1 MIVSRSNSI
10 SSNYG
15 LPPSSK
21 AAEAELISKATQTA
35 IVAARSILMNG
46 GSQDVALKTAKAA
59 AESVLN
65 PAASDSDTISG
76 KSTLGVNTL
85 GVAFGGKK
93 RKAKRQAEVVASMA
107 LMSANSARPDGV
119 NMAGECDVSFS
130 NRMYGRNIIT
140 VRHDEPSV
148 LSGSFTSRP
157 PKVPTPRSHVSYN
170 KSGSF
175 MSRSQPDETREG
187 APITR
192 HASASDLYGKN
203 KESRPSRS
211 RSPLHS
217 RSQSVRALSPTKHD
231 DIFSSGEDD
240 DDDDGD
246 DGETCT
252 LDQLDS
258 DSLTQT
264 STMDSRFQTSVESTL
279 AGRSESED
287 DESQTDVS
295 ETFHNARHNLNDKK
309 EKESKK
315 DAADVESKEKV
326 SWNFRRALLVPVTA
340 TLNLMTCGQIASGD
354 AAGDVEELE
363 SNESNK
369 RQSTRGRVQTP
380 MYESRND
387 TFDYS
392 YDSGFKKSGSY
403 RDKDFTSSYSES
415 FLSSDSLSFTGT
427 DNDSE
432 GEIQVRS
439 SIRETMENLVTK
451 SKLSYRKSKLND
463 ETRWESSEKAANDTP
478 PRQRS
483 PRKSSNII
491 SPRNSGAESRFPPK
505 VLLGAAH
512 KNSKRR
518 TSFFKKTKGR
528 RR

>member
-1 MIVSRSNSI
+1 MIGPSSNSN
-10 SSNYG
+10 SSNHG

-76 KSTLGVNTL
+76 RSMLGVSTL

-107 LMSANSARPDGV
+107 LMSANSARPDGG
-119 NMAGECDVSFS
+119 NMSGECDISFS

-157 PKVPTPRSHVSYN
+157 PKVPTPKSHASYN

-175 MSRSQPDETREG
+175 MSRSQPDEIREG
-187 APITR
+187 APTTQ
-192 HASASDLYGKN
+192 HASASDIYGKN
-203 KESRPSRS
+203 RVSRTSRS

-231 DIFSSGEDD
+231 DIISSAED
-240 DDDDGD
+240 D

-252 LDQLDS
+252 LDLLDS

-264 STMDSRFQTSVESTL
+264 STMDSRFQTSMESTL
-279 AGRSESED
+279 AGGSESED

-295 ETFHNARHNLNDKK
+295 DTFHNDRYDLDDKK
-309 EKESKK
+309 EKESTK
-315 DAADVESKEKV
+315 AAAGVESKEKV
-326 SWNFRRALLVPVTA
+326 SWNLGRALLVPVTA
-340 TLNLMTCGQIASGD
+340 TLNLMSCGQIASRETIGD
-354 AAGDVEELE
+354 LEALE
-363 SNESNK
+363 SNENNK
-369 RQSTRGRVQTP
+369 RQPTRGRVQTP
-380 MYESRND
+380 MYESRDD

-392 YDSGFKKSGSY
+392 YDSGFKKNGSY

-415 FLSSDSLSFTGT
+415 FLSSDSASFTGT

-439 SIRETMENLVTK
+439 SIRETMENLVTQ
-451 SKLSYRKSKLND
+451 SKLSYRKSKLKD
-463 ETRWESSEKAANDTP
+463 DTRWESSEKAAADQP
-478 PRQRS
+478 SPRRRS
-483 PRKSSNII
+483 PRKSSSIT
-491 SPRNSGAESRFPPK
+491 SPRNSATESRFPAK
-505 VLLGAAH
+505 VLLSPH
-512 KNSKRR
+512 KNTKRR